1 MISKEYYVINLDY
14 CGFCHGN
21 CNGCMLTDL
30 ERKTPN
36 AFYNYNEIKPTLDKI
51 IEDVKE
57 KSLNIKNLVITFGKG
72 NTLLLNE
79 KQRNEINIIAD
90 YIKNNIKH
98 EEYHIEIS
106 TSLIGKIDYQIEIAK
121 TMIQH
126 DKYKIKFNVVANM
139 DLFSKTYWE
148 NIDKF
153 FNELTNYRGG
163 NIDGNGDI
171 LVLNVHANKLPPVD
185 FIIDKIKNYRFPVNV
200 VMLPFYTLNNN
211 VNITKQDFDNVEE
224 WNYELY
230 QKCII
235 NEIDNNLINVIN
247 NTKDIENLKQS
258 FDNYNQGSKD
268 FIFISPD
275 KRIKAG
281 FFSIYGENDYERVEN
296 KLNVNIEKNIIKAY
310 SKLIKNK
317 TCKTCQ
323 FQHKCISTNG
333 HINAL
338 LNKEIYSNDDACLS
352 GLKKLFSSL

>member
-1 MISKEYYVINLDY
+1 MIHKQYYVINLDY

-21 CNGCMLTDL
+21 CNGCMLTEL

-36 AFYNYNEIKPTLDKI
+36 AFYDYNEIKPTLDKI

-79 KQRNEINIIAD
+79 KHRNEINVIAD
-90 YIKNNIKH
+90 YIKKNINH

-153 FNELTNYRGG
+153 FNALTNYRGG

-211 VNITKQDFDNVEE
+211 VNITKKDFDNVEE
-224 WNYELY
+224 WNNELY
-230 QKCII
+230 QKCIV
-235 NEIDNNLINVIN
+235 NEIDNNP
-247 NTKDIENLKQS
+247 
-258 FDNYNQGSKD
+258 Y
-268 FIFISPD
+268 
-275 KRIKAG
+275 
-281 FFSIYGENDYERVEN
+281 
-296 KLNVNIEKNIIKAY
+296 
-310 SKLIKNK
+310 
-317 TCKTCQ
+317 
-323 FQHKCISTNG
+323 
-333 HINAL
+333 
-338 LNKEIYSNDDACLS
+338 
-352 GLKKLFSSL
+352 